1 MAEPVQITDATF
13 REEVLESEVPVVVD
27 FWAEWCFPCKA
38 IEPIVEELSHEYDG
52 RAKFAKMNVDTDQE
66 VAASF
71 GIRSIPILLF
81 FKNGELADQ
90 IIGTVPKKV
99 VEEKLVNLM

>member
-1 MAEPVQITDATF
+1 MAEPVHITDSTF
-13 REEVLESEVPVVVD
+13 KEEVLDSEVPVVVD
-27 FWAEWCFPCKA
+27 FWAEWCVPCKV
-38 IEPIVEELSHEYDG
+38 IEPIVEELSSEYEG

-71 GIRSIPILLF
+71 GIRSIPMLLF
-81 FKNGELADQ
+81 FKGGELADQ
-90 IIGTVPKKV
+90 IIGTAPKRV